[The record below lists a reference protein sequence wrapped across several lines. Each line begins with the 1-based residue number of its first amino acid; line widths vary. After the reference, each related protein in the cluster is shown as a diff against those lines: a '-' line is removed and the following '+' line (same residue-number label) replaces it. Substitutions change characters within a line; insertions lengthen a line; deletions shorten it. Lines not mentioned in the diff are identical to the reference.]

1 VSLTSAMT
9 SKGDGTESEKMRTTF
24 ALVAHDDAGT
34 VPHTKKTSS
43 NSKGRRGYNAGVH
56 IWVAAAGVKRG
67 DVDFCS
73 GANGG
78 GNLKREVTSRF
89 ST

>member
-1 VSLTSAMT
+1 MT
-9 SKGDGTESEKMRTTF
+9 SEGDGMESEKMRKTF
-24 ALVAHDDAGT
+24 ALAAHDDASA
-34 VPHTKKTSS
+34 VPQTKKTSS
-43 NSKGRRGYNAGVH
+43 SSKERRGYNAGVH